1 MKLSVKNYETRL
13 GKAIR
18 VEGYFDEDFY
28 KKFLSKPIPYAFSC
42 FIPSADGKTA
52 PSLGHCIYLTNSE
65 EHKQIILDNLVLRI
79 SEAGHNLEV
88 L

>member
-42 FIPSADGKTA
+42 FNP
-52 PSLGHCIYLTNSE
+52 
-65 EHKQIILDNLVLRI
+65 
-79 SEAGHNLEV
+79 
-88 L
+88 